1 MSDLLRPETLAAM
14 RSATSR
20 ARPDTAQIKRAPT
33 DRTFDGWDPRL
44 AVAFASVPCM
54 VLPPSRG
61 RSDASDGRS
70 MTVTPLRLALPQGTD
85 IQVRDYVQVAD
96 RLFQVTSLVNGS
108 SGWEAQR
115 LVEVEEIQ

>member
-20 ARPDTAQIKRAPT
+20 ARPDLAAIKRAPT
-33 DRTFDGWDPRL
+33 DRTFDGWDPRQ
-44 AVAFASVPCM
+44 AIAFHTVSCM